1 MTAIAILGSGR
12 VSHALAGKLAAA
24 GHDLFIGSRDPEA
37 SASAWDGEP
46 VTVLDAAGAAS
57 NASVI
62 INATPGDTSVER
74 LSGLAS
80 ELDGKV
86 LVDIANATVRGEG
99 NQPGGLL
106 YPTGSLGEELQAALP
121 GVRVVKT
128 LNTMLFTV
136 MGAPDSLSAAPTAFV
151 SGDDDSAKADVKGL
165 LGDLGWPEE
174 QILDLGGI
182 VSARGPEAMI
192 LLVPH
197 IMQARG
203 MKPFALTVI
212 S

>member
-12 VSHALAGKLAAA
+12 VSRALASKLSSA
-24 GHDLFIGSRDPEA
+24 GHDVYIGSRDPRA
-37 SASAWDGEP
+37 SAAAWDEES
-46 VTVLDAAGAAS
+46 VTVLDPAGAVSAAS
-57 NASVI
+57 LVV
-62 INATPGDTSVER
+62 NATPGDTSVQR
-74 LSGLAS
+74 LRGLAV

-86 LVDIANATVRGEG
+86 LVDVANATVRGEG

-106 YPTGSLGEELQAALP
+106 YPNGSLGEQLQAALP

-136 MGAPDSLSAAPTAFV
+136 MAAPDSLSTPATVFL
-151 SGDDDSAKADVKGL
+151 SGDDDAAKSQVRAL
-165 LGDLGWPEE
+165 LGDLGWPAD
-174 QILDLGGI
+174 QVLDLGAI
-182 VSARGPEAMI
+182 VSARGPEAMM

-203 MKPFALTVI
+203 MAPFALTVV